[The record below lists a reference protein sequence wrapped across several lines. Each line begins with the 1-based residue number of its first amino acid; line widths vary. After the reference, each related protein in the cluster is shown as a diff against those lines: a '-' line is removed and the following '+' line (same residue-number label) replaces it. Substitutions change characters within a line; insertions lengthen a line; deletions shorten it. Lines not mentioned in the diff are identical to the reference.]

1 MNINSLI
8 NQHLWMQ
15 VVLIL
20 CCWFVFFIIAI
31 LTRKT
36 MGRANTIG
44 EICFLIILLE
54 LGILFSPILWI
65 IKISVGIAA
74 FIVGVVAIAILY
86 PDIYV

>member
-1 MNINSLI
+1 
-8 NQHLWMQ
+8 
-15 VVLIL
+15 
-20 CCWFVFFIIAI
+20 
-31 LTRKT
+31 